1 MSNNEADG
9 GGMGSGSRRFK
20 VRPYAITG
28 GRTKSDS
35 ELPMETLLRTT
46 DAGRKALERLAFEK
60 KKIVSLC
67 ESPIAV
73 VEVAARIDVHLG
85 VAKVLVGDMAEEGLI
100 EALPNRVGEADERPD
115 VKLLERV
122 LDGLQSL

>member
-1 MSNNEADG
+1 VSDSEADD
-9 GGMGSGSRRFK
+9 GGMGGGRRFK

-46 DAGRKALERLAFEK
+46 DAGRQAQLAFEQ
-60 KKIVSLC
+60 KKIVDLC
-67 ESPIAV
+67 DASPIAV

-85 VAKVLVGDMAEEGLI
+85 VAKVLVGDMAEQGFI
-100 EALPNRVGEADERPD
+100 EALPTHAGDAGDRPD